1 MGQRKITLIGAPVEL
16 GAGLRGCAMGPGAMR
31 ISGLAETLAELGH
44 DVADRGDAEPATVS
58 HIGIAGNAR
67 NADNIVGWARA
78 LESAAYAT
86 LQEGRLPIFMGGD
99 HALAM
104 GTVSGAARHASD
116 SGRPLCVIWLD
127 AHADFNT
134 PATSESGNMHG
145 MPVAYYCGEPGF
157 DGILGED
164 RALVD
169 PANVFM
175 LGIRSVDD
183 RERQLIAERGVQV
196 FDMRAIDEFGIAPI
210 VRRIL
215 AYIERLG
222 AMLHVSL
229 DVDFLDP
236 VIAPGVGTT
245 VSGGANLREAH
256 LIMEMLCESG
266 LTTSM
271 DLAELNPY
279 LDERGKSARLL
290 TDLTASLF
298 GRKVLDRVASLSSI
312 S

>member
-1 MGQRKITLIGAPVEL
+1 MERRRISLIGAPVEL
-16 GAGLRGCAMGPGAMR
+16 GAGLAGCATGPGAMR
-31 ISGLAETLAELGH
+31 ISGLAAALAALGH
-44 DVADRGDAEPATVS
+44 DVVDGGDAAAAAVS
-58 HIGIAGNAR
+58 GVDFGGNAR
-67 NADNIVGWARA
+67 HAPNIAGWTRS
-78 LESAAYAT
+78 LEEVAYRT
-86 LQEGRLPIFMGGD
+86 LREGCLPIFMGGD

-104 GTVSGAARHASD
+104 GTVSGAARHARD
-116 SGRPLCVIWLD
+116 VGRPLCVIWLD

-134 PATSESGNMHG
+134 PMTSESGNMHG

-157 DGILGED
+157 DGILGDD
-164 RALVD
+164 RATVD

-196 FDMRAIDEFGIAPI
+196 FDMRAIDEFGIAAI

-215 AYIERLG
+215 AHVGKIG

-236 VIAPGVGTT
+236 AIAPGVGTT

-256 LIMEMLCESG
+256 LVMEMLCESG

-298 GRKVLDRVASLSSI
+298 GRKVLDKVATLTTI
-312 S
+312 L